1 MNRLTVLSVSI
12 ILLGALAATGC
23 NDQCQQEL
31 TALKHQYNDLQLEKG
46 DLQKSLTSSRN
57 KNDELMTL
65 LAGKGSELDA
75 AKAELATAK
84 TELVDLKDKKS
95 VPHTPVPAGWQETAT
110 GAKVTLAS
118 DILFAAG
125 RATLS
130 KQGTARLKQIA
141 ATIKA
146 TYPGSVVRVYGFT
159 DSDPIKKT
167 RKLWADNLDL
177 SSNRAMAVV
186 RQLQKLGI
194 QAGELEAI
202 GMGATH
208 PVTSNKTREGKAGNR
223 RVEIVVVK

>member
-1 MNRLTVLSVSI
+1 MNRLTALSVSV
-12 ILLGALAATGC
+12 ILFGVLAAAGC
-23 NDQCQQEL
+23 NDQCKKEL

-46 DLQKSLTSSRN
+46 DLQKSLKARQD

-65 LAGKGSELDA
+65 LASRDSQLDA
-75 AKAELATAK
+75 ANAEIAK
-84 TELVDLKDKKS
+84 LKS
-95 VPHTPVPAGWQETAT
+95 VPKPIEKAPVPAGWQETAT

-118 DILFAAG
+118 DILFASG
-125 RATLS
+125 RARLS
-130 KQGTARLKQIA
+130 KRGAAKLRQIA
-141 ATIKA
+141 AVIKT

-167 RKLWADNLDL
+167 KKLWTDNLDL

-186 RQLQKLGI
+186 RQLRKLGI
-194 QAGELEAI
+194 SDGKLEAV

-208 PVTSNKTREGKAGNR
+208 PVTSNKTREGKARNR